1 MNKPAVP
8 ELDPAAV
15 YLSPLGRRCV
25 FLPSDGVRWR
35 APWATLL
42 YCMPDGTPREPTMS
56 NVFSHSFTLMPG
68 NWHILRRL
76 P

>member
-1 MNKPAVP
+1 MKADIPV
-8 ELDPAAV
+8 LDAAAV
-15 YLSPLGRRCV
+15 YLSPLGRRCI
-25 FLPSDGVRWR
+25 FLPSDGTQFK

-42 YCMPDGTPREPTMS
+42 YCLPDGTPREPTMS
-56 NVFSHSFTLMPG
+56 NLFSHSFVLMPA